1 MSIPIAVRGWG
12 SVSALGADTATAV
25 EGLRSGLRG
34 LGSPRRSPHLQLTEA
49 REVLV
54 GEVPLEL
61 PAEQRARALLDRA
74 LDEALEHAGPGRGR
88 VGVFAGTTGGF
99 FVDAEVTL
107 LTARLQDPQAWP
119 SLDQRGQGAVAERV
133 AHRLNATGPVL
144 TYAMACTSSAAAVAA
159 AGEHLRA
166 GSCDRA
172 VVVGFDMLSN
182 LTVRGFR
189 GLMLYD
195 PEPCRPFDLR
205 RRGLQLGEGCGALVL
220 ERGEGPWQLCGWS
233 NHMDP
238 GNLTASSTD
247 GRSAAAVMEAALN
260 HAGLEPAQVTAI
272 KAHGTGTVDNDLG
285 EGRGIARLFGPAPP
299 PFASLKGALGHSL
312 GAAGCLELV
321 LWLAA
326 QQVGF
331 IPGSVGFEQPDP
343 DIGVQP
349 ARGPQPAPGGAQL
362 LGAFGFGGSCVALV
376 VRRG

>member
-1 MSIPIAVRGWG
+1 MSAPIAVRGWG
-12 SVSALGADTATAV
+12 SVSALGADTAAAV
-25 EGLRSGLRG
+25 AGLRAGARG
-34 LGSPRRSPHLQLTEA
+34 LVQPERSPHLQLTQA
-49 REVLV
+49 RGVLV
-54 GEVPLEL
+54 GEIPLAL
-61 PAEQRARALLDRA
+61 PAEQRARRVLDLALE
-74 LDEALEHAGPGRGR
+74 EALEHAGPSRGR

-99 FVDAEVTL
+99 FVDAEVQL
-107 LTARLQDPQAWP
+107 LAARVRDPLAWP

-133 AHRLNATGPVL
+133 ARRVDATGPVL

-166 GSCDRA
+166 RSCDRA
-172 VVVGFDMLSN
+172 VVLGFDMLSN
-182 LTVRGFR
+182 LTLRGFE

-195 PEPCRPFDLR
+195 PEPCRPFDATR
-205 RRGLQLGEGCGALVL
+205 AGLQLGEGCGVLVL

-247 GRSAAAVMEAALN
+247 GASAAAVMAAALD
-260 HAGLEPAQVTAI
+260 HAGLAPGEVTAI

-285 EGRGIARLFGPAPP
+285 EGRGIARLFGENPP

-312 GAAGCLELV
+312 GAAGALELV

-326 QQVGF
+326 QQAGF
-331 IPGSVGFEQPDP
+331 LPASVGFAQPDP
-343 DIGVQP
+343 AIGVQP
-349 ARGPQPAPGGAQL
+349 LGAPMTAPGGPQL